1 MPRTKKRTFYRLGV
15 EERRWLKFSRGQGK
29 KEQPVIEEN
38 KRDQKTSRPERRP
51 RFLTFALVGIFSGL
65 IVVLLLLGFGFA
77 RYRLS
82 LSGPSIST
90 YNQSSIIVPQLK
102 PQALELPE
110 ITAKSFIALD
120 KTSGVVLASRNE
132 NTRLLPASITK
143 VVTALVALDM
153 FKLNDVVTV
162 NEIVTTGQRVGL
174 LKGEKMSVE
183 NLLYAML
190 VESGNDAAY
199 ALADFD
205 PLGRAH
211 FIQQMNE
218 KVSKL
223 GLKDFF
229 FINPAG
235 FDGLGQFSTAA
246 DIAQL
251 GIIAMSNPSFARIVG
266 TQQSVIFSADQKVE
280 HRLTN
285 INQLLGKI
293 PGIRGIKTGYTE
305 AAGENLVTDVIRD
318 NNEIITVVLSSKDR
332 FGDTEKLVNWAYV
345 NFEWVQLQANRDQEP
360 KHKP

>member
-223 GLKDFF
+223 GL
-229 FINPAG
+229 
-235 FDGLGQFSTAA
+235 
-246 DIAQL
+246 AQL